1 MLSPLHGSELV
12 RVKAQ
17 THFYETYSGDVLERY
32 FKLKLVESMEYRDIG
47 GWWDPKGYI
56 DKEGN
61 HQQAEL
67 DIVALRLNENI
78 LDIIEVKRNPEKF
91 NKRLL
96 EDKVD
101 FFCSKEKTVRK
112 NRIVLSCLSMND
124 M

>member
-1 MLSPLHGSELV
+1 
-12 RVKAQ
+12 
-17 THFYETYSGDVLERY
+17 
-32 FKLKLVESMEYRDIG
+32 MEYRDIG

-61 HQQAEL
+61 RQQAEL

-91 NKRLL
+91 NKHLL
-96 EDKVD
+96 EYKVD
-101 FFCSKEKTVRK
+101 FFSSKEKTVRK

>member
-1 MLSPLHGSELV
+1 
-12 RVKAQ
+12 
-17 THFYETYSGDVLERY
+17 
-32 FKLKLVESMEYRDIG
+32 MEYRDIG

-61 HQQAEL
+61 RQQAEL

-101 FFCSKEKTVRK
+101 FFSSKEKTVRK